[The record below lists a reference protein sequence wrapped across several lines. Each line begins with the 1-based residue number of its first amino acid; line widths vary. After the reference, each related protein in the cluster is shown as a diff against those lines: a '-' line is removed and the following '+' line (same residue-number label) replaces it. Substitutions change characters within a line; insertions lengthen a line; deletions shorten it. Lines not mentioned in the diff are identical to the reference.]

1 MPRHV
6 PTLTVAQ
13 EVFLAGLN
21 NERFS
26 LENAVSMYENRVA
39 PGAVGA
45 VVHTYIND
53 AAYEIE
59 VLRSD
64 GSTVA
69 VNRVSAVGLR
79 PKQEQR

>member
-1 MPRHV
+1 MPRRV
-6 PTLTVAQ
+6 PTLTAAQ
-13 EVFLAGLN
+13 EAFLSGID

-26 LENAVSMYENRVA
+26 LEMAVNMYTNRVTL
-39 PGAVGA
+39 GTVGV
-45 VVHTYIND
+45 VVHTYPNS

-69 VNRVSAVGLR
+69 VNTVSAAALR
-79 PKQEQR
+79 PTQTQI

>member
-1 MPRHV
+1 MPRRV

-13 EVFLAGLN
+13 EAFLSGID

-26 LENAVSMYENRVA
+26 LEMAVNMYTNRVTH
-39 PGAVGA
+39 GTVGV
-45 VVHTYIND
+45 VVHTYPNN

-69 VNRVSAVGLR
+69 VNTVLAAKLR
-79 PKQEQR
+79 PKQAQI